1 MDGVYLLATLSAAMF
16 IGSYLAG
23 SIPLAFTLSQ
33 NRTRLFSI
41 FGAGLLVGTALSVI
55 IPEGVESLYSAQA
68 ELHKA
73 AYHKGEAGALILE
86 ENAADRVVPPRV
98 IPHDAE
104 LNKNLNTAV
113 GDDTKRSKRS
123 DRLVAPQRNLQEILP
138 RVGKVPPGKHF
149 RLLMYSEQIEEEKRA
164 VEPAHEGAHEHER
177 ALGHEAMHE
186 NSIHKS
192 IGLSLIVGFIIML
205 IIDQATRSA
214 TFKAG
219 ERPRFKMTATIGLV
233 VHAAADGVAL
243 GSASAT
249 NRTDV
254 QFIVFLAIMLHKAPA
269 AFGLVS
275 FLLVEGLERVRVRR
289 HLLVFSLAAPVTAL
303 LTFYAIVAVRCIHL
317 ADQLKAVGS
326 ESLSSGLSIGVLMLF
341 SAGTFLY
348 VATVHVLP
356 ELVNSGDDY
365 QLVGVANSVPGHSH
379 SGGGPAFTLKE
390 LATII
395 FGAILPAVLASG
407 HSH

>member
-1 MDGVYLLATLSAAMF
+1 MTTATEDCETEDLQTWDVPISKGVKKRLSLERPAMDGVYLLATLSAAMF

-138 RVGKVPPGKHF
+138 RVGKVPP
-149 RLLMYSEQIEEEKRA
+149 EQIEEEKRA

-303 LTFYAIVAVRCIHL
+303 LTFYAIVAV
-317 ADQLKAVGS
+317 GS

-356 ELVNSGDDY
+356 ELVRFRFPPFFH
-365 QLVGVANSVPGHSH
+365 L
-379 SGGGPAFTLKE
+379 L
-390 LATII
+390 
-395 FGAILPAVLASG
+395 
-407 HSH
+407 

>member
-1 MDGVYLLATLSAAMF
+1 CPIGFLPEEFSMEGAYLLATLSAAMF

-33 NRTRLFSI
+33 SRIRLLSI
-41 FGAGLLVGTALSVI
+41 FGAGLLVGTALCVI
-55 IPEGVESLYSAQA
+55 IPEGVESLYGAQA
-68 ELHKA
+68 EVH
-73 AYHKGEAGALILE
+73 EALYQKKELGALILE
-86 ENAADRVVPPRV
+86 RNAVEQPAPPRM
-98 IPHDAE
+98 IPQGAQLSKT
-104 LNKNLNTAV
+104 LNEEMEGGAKR
-113 GDDTKRSKRS
+113 TKRSEQ
-123 DRLVAPQRNLQEILP
+123 LIAPQRSLQLIQGEP
-138 RVGKVPPGKHF
+138 VPKGK
-149 RLLMYSEQIEEEKRA
+149 EEAKLDGHSIPERA
-164 VEPAHEGAHEHER
+164 RERIPSHEG
-177 ALGHEAMHE
+177 
-186 NSIHKS
+186 SVHKS
-192 IGLSLIVGFIIML
+192 IGFSLVTGFIVML

-214 TFKAG
+214 AVKGG

-275 FLLVEGLERVRVRR
+275 FLLVEGLERARVRH
-289 HLLVFSLAAPVTAL
+289 HLLVFSSAAPLTAM
-303 LTFYAIVAVRCIHL
+303 LTFYAIVAI
-317 ADQLKAVGS
+317 GS
-326 ESLSSGLSIGVLMLF
+326 ESLSSSLSTGILMLF

-365 QLVGVANSVPGHSH
+365 QLVGAASAATGHSH

-390 LATII
+390 L
-395 FGAILPAVLASG
+395 GAIILGAVLPAILASG